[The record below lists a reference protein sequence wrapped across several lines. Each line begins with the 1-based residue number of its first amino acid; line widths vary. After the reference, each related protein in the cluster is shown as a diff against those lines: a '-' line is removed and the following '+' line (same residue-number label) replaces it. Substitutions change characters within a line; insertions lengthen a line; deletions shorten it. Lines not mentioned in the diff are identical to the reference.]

1 MSEYCVISLEEY
13 TKPVHEEKIETA
25 INEMADRG
33 WTLYQI
39 TTGGESSF
47 YVLGYLVFERTG

>member
-33 WTLYQI
+33 WILYQI
-39 TTGGESSF
+39 TTGGGGESGF
-47 YVLGYLVFERTG
+47 FICWV

>member
-1 MSEYCVISLEEY
+1 MSEDCVISLEEY
-13 TKPVHEEKIETA
+13 AKPVHEEKIETA

-39 TTGGESSF
+39 NTGGGGESGLF
-47 YVLGYLVFERTG
+47 MC